1 MMLGFQR
8 QASMAAIMRALVTG
22 KIHMLAGIHLHAR
35 LGGAQVHH
43 AAALRIIQR
52 PKAAHAAAR
61 YGKVEIIAIFC
72 HHHGILAAAGKPL
85 AQAQPGAEIYR
96 QAVHG
101 QIVAGGD
108 QRVVRLGNERR
119 VQRQNLPLD
128 IALTGQ
134 IEIGMVGQVAQGIL
148 IAHGAVA
155 NAQVVFMRPANA
167 QRHPQRAGKAL
178 LAVRAGIGKG
188 DHISRL
194 ALVRLGMPKLAV
206 KAVMPAVQA
215 VGAFVCIQMIIL
227 AVQGKGGAGDA
238 VAYAANGRADIVI
251 LADIIGG
258 AVKAQRHIGQV
269 ARAIRHTHSHDARA
283 IIGQAQLRAGRIGQG
298 KKRGGAAIGQRA
310 KGRNRN
316 AHVYTS

>member
-22 KIHMLAGIHLHAR
+22 KTHVLAGVNLHAG

-52 PKAAHAAAR
+52 AEAAHAAAR
-61 YGKVEIIAIFC
+61 HGKVEIKAIFRC
-72 HHHGILAAAGKPL
+72 HHGILAAAGKAL
-85 AQAQPGAEIYR
+85 AQAQPGSEIHR

-101 QIVAGGD
+101 QLAAGRN

-119 VQRQNLPLD
+119 VQRQNLLLN
-128 IALTGQ
+128 IAMTGQ
-134 IEIGMVGQVAQGIL
+134 IEIGMVGQAAQGIL
-148 IAHGAVA
+148 VAHGAVA
-155 NAQVVFMRPANA
+155 NAQVVFVRPANA
-167 QRHPQRAGKAL
+167 YRHLQRAGKAL
-178 LAVRAGIGKG
+178 LAVCAGIGKG
-188 DHISRL
+188 DNIGRL

-206 KAVMPAVQA
+206 KAVVPAVQA
-215 VGAFVCIQMIIL
+215 VGAFVCIHMIVL

-238 VAYAANGRADIVI
+238 VAYAADGCADIII

-258 AVKAQRHIGQV
+258 AVKAQRHIGQA
-269 ARAIRHTHSHDARA
+269 ARAVRHAHGHDARA
-283 IIGQAQLRAGRIGQG
+283 VVGQAQLRAGGIGQG
-298 KKRGGAAIGQRA
+298 KKRGGTAVRQRA